1 MINPAGAVRQLA
13 RRDCETPQAAVTNR
27 QGDKHRWNSV
37 PVIEHVFW
45 RVACRTSHDIGQLL
59 THQVQ
64 ARAPRMERGL
74 TRGRQGIGHG
84 GPARLSWPYPPTAR
98 EPQRTT
104 CPPAQAPSRVDFAPV
119 ALPPQAPSRSAT
131 AA

>member
-37 PVIEHVFW
+37 SVIEHVFW

-84 GPARLSWPYPPTAR
+84 GPARLSWPSPPTAR
-98 EPQRTT
+98 EHSARTIGSSNYIAGT
-104 CPPAQAPSRVDFAPV
+104 VELVRAARQAVL
-119 ALPPQAPSRSAT
+119 ALRTSA
-131 AA
+131 

>member
-1 MINPAGAVRQLA
+1 MGQRLARQDTGDVINPAGAVRQLA

-64 ARAPRMERGL
+64 ARAPRMVASIRWCK
-74 TRGRQGIGHG
+74 
-84 GPARLSWPYPPTAR
+84 S
-98 EPQRTT
+98 QR
-104 CPPAQAPSRVDFAPV
+104 A
-119 ALPPQAPSRSAT
+119 
-131 AA
+131 